1 MRMQKEKP
9 LLPQEAMMLHELL
22 RNEITDYKKLRMSV
36 LAVEDGELKEFMK
49 ESIDFKKEHIE
60 QLQQFIS
67 AQRKMQ

>member
-49 ESIDFKKEHIE
+49 ESIDFK
-60 QLQQFIS
+60 
-67 AQRKMQ
+67 

>member
-67 AQRKMQ
+67 AQGKMQ